1 MSACQRVMTFLRSL
15 FAEVEELYIC
25 FISVNHLAVWS
36 LTNVLRRRLLLSAG
50 ELRCLF
56 DQKQNLL
63 SSVQVSGK
71 RTVLLSNEA
80 RREMAKQARAMK
92 EERRATLDARHKYLI
107 SRLVDAGTL
116 GEPEVEDALI
126 SDDKVPSGPV
136 QKLSEM
142 IFPLFSKKSDQLCLT
157 LPVFSD

>member
-1 MSACQRVMTFLRSL
+1 MC
-15 FAEVEELYIC
+15 
-25 FISVNHLAVWS
+25 
-36 LTNVLRRRLLLSAG
+36 
-50 ELRCLF
+50 CLF
-56 DQKQNLL
+56 HQKQNQL

-71 RTVLLSNEA
+71 RTMLLSNEA

-142 IFPLFSKKSDQLCLT
+142 MFPLFSMKSALCDSSSSL
-157 LPVFSD
+157 